1 MNAAAQTTENQIAAS
16 AKKTEIVAEAQS
28 FLSDV
33 GKSYFTQLE
42 KEKEN
47 LQLTVSSKDKIVE
60 NLREQLNKAFFE
72 REEMRMKLAALQ
84 EEESEGKNKIAEK
97 TSESVI
103 LNEKIKNL
111 ESDNKD
117 LSSRL
122 EKSQSLVEIEKQEI
136 ARIQKELDDT
146 ITESKKVSDQLE
158 EANRRLDEAYS
169 RFDHERGRA
178 ERLEKDL
185 SALKK
190 QNSDKA

>member
-1 MNAAAQTTENQIAAS
+1 MNAAAQTTENQMAAS

-42 KEKEN
+42 KEKET

-97 TSESVI
+97 TSESVM
-103 LNEKIKNL
+103 LNERIKTL

-117 LSSRL
+117 LSTRL
-122 EKSQSLVEIEKQEI
+122 DKSNSQVELGKLETQ
-136 ARIQKELDDT
+136 RIQKELDEVVA
-146 ITESKKVSDQLE
+146 ESKKINAQLE

-169 RFDHERGRA
+169 RFDQERGRA
-178 ERLEKDL
+178 ERLEKDFN
-185 SALKK
+185 ALRK
-190 QNSDKA
+190 QVDGKT